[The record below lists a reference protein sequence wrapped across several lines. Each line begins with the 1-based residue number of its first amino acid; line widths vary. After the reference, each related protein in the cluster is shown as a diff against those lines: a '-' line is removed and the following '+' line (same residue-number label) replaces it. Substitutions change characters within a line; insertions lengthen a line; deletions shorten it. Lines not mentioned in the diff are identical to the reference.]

1 MKKYFLLSFVLYILI
16 IIQAE
21 AEYSNSIDLIE
32 HALKNGEIEYEQS
45 IIYKFYVLKDSSNLP
60 AKFYSNSP
68 IKCGTPV
75 FEDIVVNWSILSP
88 KSKSIIDKYFKVEM
102 KNGAIGF
109 SSLSSPSIKFDTP
122 NFTIYYDTI
131 GVNAVFLTDKITI
144 EILTGSLIYVP
155 NSVPD
160 YVEYFGYFFE
170 RSLKKILEMG
180 YKNPA
185 SVGKINVYIENLG
198 YYGFVPPGATH
209 EIHVDNSYLWV
220 INGTNPDGFDID
232 GDGIVSDTEKRAT
245 GGMKVTSAHE
255 LFHLVQNF
263 GYNTYLGDITWT
275 KGRWWKEATSTW
287 MEDEVYDEV
296 NDYLNYLP
304 KWFDYSEYSLNF
316 DSTTTT
322 AYGSTIFCKYLTER
336 SSGSWTPDIIK
347 SIWEQCAVTKTAL
360 DAIDNVLKS
369 KVTSLESEFP
379 KFTVC
384 NAILPY
390 SKSDMF
396 VDPQYRYSDDA
407 AIQYPPIKIIK
418 TYNDAGQNQ
427 HYISTYPARAG
438 GEVHWEDSPGEL
450 PGLSSHYIKFLP
462 PALLDKPSKLVLKFK
477 AGNPG
482 SWGHKVILVRQDN
495 KKEVYDLTK
504 IGGAAEGT
512 FRFGIT
518 KSNPQP
524 DEIKEVILVVSNLLT
539 TPRTRGYQYS
549 ATIVPQFREVYTPT
563 IKDGTT
569 KTVKNISEI
578 TPVPNGGTIKLEVTL
593 SDIGYIEAD
602 FSEVDSAP
610 TVKDGIVKV
619 SAYSGIKTSEGFKY
633 VIEYKLSTKNI
644 YRGSR
649 TVKIKAYDLSK
660 KEYNLDTSFKVYI
673 EFFTQLIQLTSI
685 GNISELSVS
694 FDGKTIVFSRNGS
707 LWMINRDGTGLS
719 QILSGSDN
727 IRYYSPSCSSSGEI
741 VFERA
746 IVSGIWC
753 YDSDIYVADF
763 YGGNMRVVADS
774 NLPTFYFDPDG
785 SPTDGEVV
793 FASYN
798 TTTSTAQ
805 IVVLD
810 KFGQLQTIATDARSG
825 GDGTNPQ
832 WNFNRSKIVYTNK
845 DGKICVI
852 NQDGSGKVELTT
864 GFFPTW
870 TQDEQIAFIKYHQ
883 IWKINSNGSNLVSI
897 AEIPDDCSSMD
908 WSPDGSFAAL
918 SINGDIWLLVF
929 DPSIITTN
937 FKGAPTLYLNNEKI
951 SETDNTVNS
960 TFKLG
965 EVYCYPNPAK
975 NGKNPT
981 FHIECGI
988 ADNVELRIYNIAGE
1002 MIHFVNL
1009 TKNLTLE
1016 NNKYVYKYS
1025 WDVSN
1030 VPSGIYIYSI
1040 KAERT
1045 NEIPIKVVKKLAIVK

>member
-1 MKKYFLLSFVLYILI
+1 MWKCRLLNWKIRITIIFSFLFFSLQLFLYARQEISPKILKMLKEKHDCGTNIIEEIIINWDNLSQEIKNVTNLQVSKTTNGDLI
-16 IIQAE
+16 I
-21 AEYSNSIDLIE
+21 YSMEPILDQSTSTLHFI
-32 HALKNGEIEYEQS
+32 IEY
-45 IIYKFYVLKDSSNLP
+45 
-60 AKFYSNSP
+60 
-68 IKCGTPV
+68 T
-75 FEDIVVNWSILSP
+75 
-88 KSKSIIDKYFKVEM
+88 
-102 KNGAIGF
+102 
-109 SSLSSPSIKFDTP
+109 
-122 NFTIYYDTI
+122 TI
-131 GVNAVFLTDKITI
+131 GVH
-144 EILTGSLIYVP
+144 GVP
-155 NSVPD
+155 QMDSFPQNGIPD
-160 YVEYFGYFFE
+160 YIDTLAH
-170 RSLKKILEMG
+170 RLEN
-180 YKNPA
+180 YA
-185 SVGKINVYIENLG
+185 WYYEINVLG
-198 YYGFVPPGATH
+198 YTPPPTPYKVRVMDSYNAYGFVFNGAFIPETVSGGLVTKSH
-209 EIHVDNSYLWV
+209 IVIDNDLVLSSV
-220 INGTNPDGFDID
+220 ETD
-232 GDGIVSDTEKRAT
+232 
-245 GGMKVTSAHE
+245 AHE
-255 LFHLVQNF
+255 FFHAIQSHNYNAYLVTADSE
-263 GYNTYLGDITWT
+263 GI
-275 KGRWWKEATSTW
+275 KGRWWKEATATW
-287 MEDEVYDEV
+287 MGDEVSQYDSI
-296 NDYLNYLP
+296 NYYKGYLDDNREGLFKFP
-304 KWFDYSEYSLNF
+304 EISLN
-316 DSTTTT
+316 
-322 AYGSTIFCKYLTER
+322 AYVGVHQYSASIFCKYLTER

-347 SIWEQCAVTKTAL
+347 SIWDQCAVTKTAL

-369 KVTSLESEFP
+369 KGTSLESEFP

-384 NAILPY
+384 NTILPY

-438 GEVHWEDSPGEL
+438 GEVPWEDSPGEL

-504 IGGAAEGT
+504 IGGTEGT

-524 DEIKEVILVVSNLLT
+524 DEIKEAILVVSNLLT

-549 ATIVPQFREVYTPT
+549 ATILPQFREVYTPT

-644 YRGSR
+644 YRGNR

-707 LWMINRDGTGLS
+707 LWKINRDGTGLS

-746 IVSGIWC
+746 IVSGFWC
-753 YDSDIYVADF
+753 YDSDIYVVDF
-763 YGGNMRVVADS
+763 YGGNMRVVADA

-825 GDGTNPQ
+825 GEGTNPQ

-852 NQDGSGKVELTT
+852 NRDGSGKVELTT

-897 AEIPDDCSSMD
+897 AEIPDDYYYSSMD

-937 FKGAPTLYLNNEKI
+937 FKGAPTLFLNNKKI

-1002 MIHFVNL
+1002 MIYFVNL

-1045 NEIPIKVVKKLAIVK
+1045 NEIPIKVVKKLAIIK